1 MKPLLFSFLFLWSV
15 STFSAN
21 PFKGE
26 KCVLKTE
33 FIYGKDEV
41 SFPSCHASTIVE
53 TNSGFLSAWFG
64 GTEERAPDV
73 CIYLASFEN
82 GKWEK
87 PVKVADGIQDGKQY
101 PCWNP
106 VLFRKDNGEIVLF
119 YKVGPNPREWW
130 GLYKISDDNGKTWS
144 EVHTIPDSLLGP
156 IKDKPVRLSDG
167 TILCPSSIE
176 TPKKW
181 DIHLESTDQ
190 NLKNWREIEIANN
203 GLNSIQPTL
212 LFYPEGKMQLLCR
225 SQNKQIN
232 EAWSNDGG
240 KSWSALE
247 AGSLPNNNSGID
259 AVTLS
264 DGRQLLVFNP
274 VTKGRN
280 ILGVAVSKD
289 GKDWE
294 AATLLENDPDPEAEY
309 SYPAI
314 IQAKDGLVH
323 ITYTW
328 NRKLIKH
335 VVINPKYIKTK
346 PIENGNWPS
355 E

>member
-1 MKPLLFSFLFLWSV
+1 MKPVLFSFLLLLSV
-15 STFSAN
+15 SSFPAN
-21 PFKGE
+21 PFSGE

-33 FIYGKDEV
+33 FIYGKDDV

-53 TNSGFLSAWFG
+53 TNSGFLAAWFG

-73 CIYLASFEN
+73 CIYLATFEN

-87 PVKVADGIQDGKQY
+87 PVMAADGIQDGKQY

-106 VLFRKDNGEIVLF
+106 VLFRKDNGDIVLF

-130 GLYKISDDNGKTWS
+130 GLYKISRDGGKTWS
-144 EVHTIPDSLLGP
+144 SAQAIPDGLLGP
-156 IKDKPVRLSDG
+156 IKDKAVRLADG
-167 TILCPSSIE
+167 TILCPSSVE
-176 TPKKW
+176 TPGKW
-181 DIHLESTDQ
+181 NIHLESTGQD
-190 NLKNWREIEIANN
+190 LKDWKKIEINN
-203 GLNSIQPTL
+203 NRLNSIQPTL
-212 LFYPEGKMQLLCR
+212 LFYPGEKMQLLCR

-232 EAWSNDGG
+232 EAWSNDSG
-240 KSWSALE
+240 KTWTPLE
-247 AGSLPNNNSGID
+247 PTSLPNNNSGID

-280 ILGVAVSKD
+280 KLGVAISKD
-289 GKDWE
+289 GKNWNG
-294 AATLLENDPDPEAEY
+294 AVLLENDPDPQAEY
-309 SYPAI
+309 SYPAV

-335 VVINPKYIKTK
+335 VVIDVKNLKAK
-346 PIENGNWPS
+346 PIENGNWPN

>member
-1 MKPLLFSFLFLWSV
+1 MKTLLPFILLFISITTL
-15 STFSAN
+15 AAK
-21 PFKGE
+21 PFAGKS
-26 KCVLKTE
+26 CVVKVE
-33 FIYGKDEV
+33 FIYHDSDV
-41 SFPSCHASTIVE
+41 SFPSCHASTIVQ

-106 VLFRKDNGEIVLF
+106 VLFRKDNGNIVLF
-119 YKVGPNPREWW
+119 YKVGPSPREWW
-130 GLYKISDDNGKTWS
+130 GMYKISGDDGKTWS
-144 EVHTIPDSLLGP
+144 SAEAIPDGLLGP
-156 IKDKPVRLSDG
+156 IKDKPVRLADG
-167 TILCPSSIE
+167 TVLCPSSVE
-176 TPKKW
+176 TPEKW
-181 DIHLESTDQ
+181 TIHLESTGQD
-190 NLKNWREIEIANN
+190 LKSWKKIEINNN

-225 SQNKQIN
+225 SQNRQIN
-232 EAWSNDGG
+232 EAWSKDGG
-240 KSWSALE
+240 KTWSALVPT
-247 AGSLPNNNSGID
+247 SLPNNNSGID
-259 AVTLS
+259 AITLS

-280 ILGVAVSKD
+280 MLGVAVSMD
-289 GKDWE
+289 GKNWE
-294 AATLLENDPDPEAEY
+294 AATLLENDPDPRAEY
-309 SYPAI
+309 SYPAV

-323 ITYTW
+323 VTYTW

-335 VVINPKYIKTK
+335 VVIDTKKIKGK
-346 PIENGNWPS
+346 PIVDGSWPT